1 MTNEEMR
8 SFGWY
13 KGGVLWI
20 PDRTIFLTR
29 HGSHA
34 YGTNVEGSDE
44 DFKGIAIAPRDYY
57 LGNLHKF
64 EQAENKGGLD
74 VVIYDIKKFVQLAT
88 ECNPNV
94 IEVLNTE
101 PDDWQIPYGGEE
113 EWAKWAFRELYHFR
127 EIFLSKLAK
136 FRFSGYAFSQLKR
149 IKTHRRW
156 LLDPPKRQPARADY
170 DLPES
175 NTLDKQ
181 QLDVVYSKI
190 EKLEDKLGGEGFT
203 KDRVEQV
210 DPELVAK
217 ALQQCKLDANLMGI
231 IVNERRYHAAMK
243 NWHQYLTW
251 KEERNPKRSALEAS
265 FGYDT
270 KNAMTLVRIMRM
282 GREILDTGKVI
293 VRRPDAEELVAIRNG
308 AWTYDKLMEWAIAE
322 EAALDASYASS
333 QLPHSPDRVK
343 IDKLLV
349 EIIDSAPSGRV
360 G

>member
-13 KGGVLWI
+13 KGGVLWLK
-20 PDRTIFLTR
+20 DRTIFLTR

-44 DFKGIAIAPRDYY
+44 DFKGLAIAPREYY

-94 IEVLNTE
+94 IEVLNTKQE
-101 PDDWQIPYGGEE
+101 DWSIPSGAEY
-113 EWAKWAFRELYHFR
+113 EWAEEAFMELFR
-127 EIFLSKLAK
+127 NRDLFLSKLAK

-156 LLDPPKRQPARADY
+156 LLDPPKRQPVRVDY

-181 QLDVVYSKI
+181 QLDVINSKI

-217 ALQQCKLDANLMGI
+217 ALQQCKLDANLMEI

-270 KNAMTLVRIMRM
+270 KHAMHLVRLMRM
-282 GREILDTGKVI
+282 AREILDTGQVI
-293 VRRPDAEELVAIRNG
+293 VRRPDAEELVGIRNG
-308 AWTYDKLMEWAIAE
+308 AWSYEALMDWALKEE
-322 EAALDASYASS
+322 EALNVSYASS
-333 QLPHSPDRVK
+333 LLPHSPDRVK
-343 IDKLLV
+343 IDRILV
-349 EIIDSAPSGRV
+349 DIIDNSPRGV
-360 G
+360 